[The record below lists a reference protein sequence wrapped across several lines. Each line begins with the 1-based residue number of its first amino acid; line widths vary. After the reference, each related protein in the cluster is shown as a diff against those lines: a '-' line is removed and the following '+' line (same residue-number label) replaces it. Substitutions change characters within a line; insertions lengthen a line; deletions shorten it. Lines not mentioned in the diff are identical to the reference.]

1 MWGVVGMGEDRGELT
16 GTGQGSWQPQ
26 AGQDRVGTA
35 GSMAQDQEGAGRI
48 PLRWG
53 SSSCL
58 RSSSMQAR
66 SHRGRQDRQGSTGCH
81 GAQVQAAATLG
92 RGTGRQWDAGK
103 VQGSR
108 QGVGR
113 VLPAPAG
120 CRQQRHGQ
128 GAGGPGQGAGATGRV
143 QAGCDIT
150 LEEGGDVPGA
160 DAPLLHELPQG
171 HLQEEDGNAAHEDD
185 EQEVPLMQ
193 ALGAGRQG
201 ERSLPFACCAWWV
214 PWEPRA
220 GCVQYFCRQGKTGNA
235 VEGQPGRA
243 GTAHPPAA
251 GTT

>member
-1 MWGVVGMGEDRGELT
+1 MAWGGQSPQAPVGTWQPAWSGMWGVVGMGEDRGELT

-128 GAGGPGQGAGATGRV
+128 GAGGPGQGAGAAGRV

-185 EQEVPLMQ
+185 EQVGDKEDAWGRGQEAGSAAAVPP
-193 ALGAGRQG
+193 AP
-201 ERSLPFACCAWWV
+201 PFCS
-214 PWEPRA
+214 PPSPR
-220 GCVQYFCRQGKTGNA
+220 RP
-235 VEGQPGRA
+235 PGRSEW
-243 GTAHPPAA
+243 
-251 GTT
+251 